1 MNALNGRSSRK
12 ENLDENWEFFRQNY
26 SLDQSFIHFS
36 LAIHVPH
43 SISLNKE
50 IDQFRHMIDYN
61 PDLMRRERHRYTN
74 NTLEAAARY
83 LGTDK
88 NLIALTDSSTMS
100 LALIFNG
107 FDFFKDDE
115 ILTTNSEHY
124 SLEKTCENI
133 ARKNKLSIKKI
144 NLRNEVSKYE
154 KNQIISNVINNIS
167 DKTIIIALSWVNS
180 RYGIKLP
187 LTEISKE
194 LEKINSSRNENRKIL
209 LCIDGV
215 HGFGIEYLESIHDLG
230 VDFFAAGCHKWLFGP
245 RGTGILWGSERGWKR
260 LNPVIPSFEKIAWDH
275 YLEWDDKKVTENDL
289 IKSKMCTPGGFKSF
303 EYIWALRHSFE
314 CHEKIGKKKIQERV
328 HQLCT
333 LCKNELINIPNIK
346 IYTPFDPELSSGFV
360 CFNIDGIKPSDIVKK
375 MGENNIIMG
384 QSPYKESCAR
394 LTPCTYNTEQE
405 VFIAC
410 HKLKEIAKELSQK

>member
-1 MNALNGRSSRK
+1 MESFMK
-12 ENLDENWEFFRQNY
+12 ENSDESWEFFRQNY
-26 SLDQSFIHFS
+26 SLDQKLIHFS

-50 IDQFRHMIDYN
+50 IDQFRKMIDYN
-61 PDLMRRERHRYTN
+61 PDLMRRERHKYTN
-74 NTLEAAARY
+74 STLEAAAHY

-107 FDFFKDDE
+107 FEFCKDDE

-124 SLEKTCENI
+124 SLEKVCEST

-144 NLRNEVSKYE
+144 NLKTEQSKYE
-154 KNQIISNVINNIS
+154 KKQIISNVINNIS
-167 DKTIIIALSWVNS
+167 DKTAIVALSWVNS

-187 LTEISKE
+187 LSEISKE
-194 LEKINSSRNENRKIL
+194 IENLNRSRDENKKIIL
-209 LCIDGV
+209 CVDGV
-215 HGFGIEYLESIHDLG
+215 HGFGVEYLESIHDLG

-245 RGTGILWGSERGWKR
+245 RGTGLLWGSERGWQKI
-260 LNPVIPSFEKIAWDH
+260 NPIIPSFEKIAWDH
-275 YLEWDDKKVTENDL
+275 YLEWDNKKVTENDL

-314 CHEKIGKKKIQERV
+314 CQEKIGKKRIHDRV
-328 HQLCT
+328 HYLCS
-333 LCKNELINIPNIK
+333 LCKDELSKIPNIK
-346 IYTPFDPELSSGFV
+346 IYTPLDPELSAGFI
-360 CFNIDGIKPSDIVKK
+360 CFNFEGIKPSDIVKK
-375 MGENNIIMG
+375 MSEHNIIMG

-405 VFIAC
+405 ILFAC
-410 HKLKEIAKELSQK
+410 NKLKEIAKELSYNARF